1 MARIAIS
8 SKMNG
13 MRAIGCA
20 FHGLARMLLTYQA
33 KKKAQEQTKRG
44 DVQMPASIQ
53 LIT

>member
-1 MARIAIS
+1 M
-8 SKMNG
+8 KG

-20 FHGLARMLLTYQA
+20 LRGLARMLLEYA
-33 KKKAQEQTKRG
+33 KEAKAQEQTMRG